1 MYINSAY
8 LNRSVVD
15 FKDKSRPLIVGS
27 CGTYHLY
34 TRPRLPT
41 HRPRGRWDFQLL
53 YIASGK
59 AHFYFDK
66 SEKDTIVT
74 AGHMVLYYPKEPQR
88 YVYYGDDQTEVYWV
102 HLTGN
107 NVKNILRHY
116 GITDAMRVIPA
127 GTSFEYTK
135 IFKQMIQ
142 ELQRCQTHYP
152 ELLTLLLLQLL
163 IQIHRQLGRE
173 HKRKDAYLQAEME
186 TAIQFFND
194 NYNTEISIEEYAASR
209 GMSVSW
215 FIRNFKQYAHTTP
228 MQYLMER
235 RMTNAQMLLET
246 TSYNITEI
254 GNLVGYENPLYFSRI
269 FRKQKGMSPSEYRR
283 HGGIADR
290 SDTSLLQK

>member
-8 LNRSVVD
+8 LNRSLVD

-34 TRPRLPT
+34 TRPKLPT
-41 HRPRGRWDFQLL
+41 HRPRGRRDFQIL

-66 SEKDTIVT
+66 SDKDTVVT
-74 AGHMVLYYPKEPQR
+74 AGHIVIYRPKEPQR
-88 YVYYGDDQTEVYWV
+88 YVYYGTEQTEVYWV
-102 HLTGN
+102 HFTGG
-107 NVKNILRHY
+107 NVTNILRFY
-116 GITDAMRVIPA
+116 GITDDMRVISTGA
-127 GTSFEYTK
+127 SFEYTR

-152 ELLTLLLLQLL
+152 DLLTLLLLQLL
-163 IQIHRQLGRE
+163 IQIGRDH
-173 HKRKDAYLQAEME
+173 HKKDAYLETEME
-186 TAIQFFND
+186 LAIQFFND
-194 NYNTEISIEEYAASR
+194 NYNTDISIEEYAASR

-228 MQYLMER
+228 MQYLVER

-246 TSYNITEI
+246 TNYNVSEI
-254 GNLVGYENPLYFSRI
+254 GNLVGYDNPLYFSRI
-269 FRKQKGMSPSEYRR
+269 FRRQKGMSPTEYRKQ
-283 HGGIADR
+283 GAEG
-290 SDTSLLQK
+290 L